1 MSSLR
6 RPYDPSFYY
15 TFINK
20 ITVAKQCALCVLI
33 INYKIEKMHEYVKG
47 RIIRSAKRRHSFL
60 KKIEI

>member
-47 RIIRSAKRRHSFL
+47 RIIRKPWFP
-60 KKIEI
+60 